1 MVSVTKCFYKIM
13 SLIFKH
19 ARKSHTSQQP
29 SMEMLHPVFHTDFR
43 FLKAK
48 IREVI
53 QLSIIVTQFEILKDV

>member
-1 MVSVTKCFYKIM
+1 MVSVTKWFYKIM

-19 ARKSHTSQQP
+19 ARKSHTSEQP
-29 SMEMLHPVFHTDFR
+29 SMEMHHPVFHTDFS

-53 QLSIIVTQFEILKDV
+53 QLNIIVTQFEILNDV